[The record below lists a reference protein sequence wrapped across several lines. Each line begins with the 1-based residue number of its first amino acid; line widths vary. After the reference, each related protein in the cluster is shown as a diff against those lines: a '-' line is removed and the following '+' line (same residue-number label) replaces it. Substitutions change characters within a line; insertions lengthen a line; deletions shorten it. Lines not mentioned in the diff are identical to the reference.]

1 MTAVAAVPERA
12 ALAIAAIA
20 TSAAKATIAMRGR
33 IY

>member
-1 MTAVAAVPERA
+1 VAADPERE

-20 TSAAKATIAMRGR
+20 TSAATAMIAMRGR